1 MNMKTCIKAFMDYF
15 HGLTQIAAT
24 QTGYILVW
32 MASELCKMG
41 KFSDWEKKNVAREV
55 NDVAIGR
62 YDGRVR
68 RVMNGGRGRGM

>member
-1 MNMKTCIKAFMDYF
+1 ML
-15 HGLTQIAAT
+15 LTSKREFKDSH
-24 QTGYILVW
+24 LFCLW
-32 MASELCKMG
+32 MANEFNPFS
-41 KFSDWEKKNVAREV
+41 KFSDWEKKNVAWEV

>member
-1 MNMKTCIKAFMDYF
+1 MEYF
-15 HGLTQIAAT
+15 YKLTHVAAV
-24 QTGYILVW
+24 QTGSLLVW
-32 MASELCKMG
+32 MANELNPIS
-41 KFSDWEKKNVAREV
+41 KFCDWEKKNVAREV